1 MANLRVT
8 ELDFNNIK
16 GNLKTFLEAQS
27 EFSDY
32 NFSGSALNVMLDI
45 LAYNT
50 HYNAVLAHLVANEMF
65 LDTAIKR
72 SSVVSIAKTL
82 GYTPKSTT
90 AARMTVTVIATPTN
104 VGTAAASLTLETSHI
119 FTGTVDGTTY
129 VFTPVKNSTVALE
142 TGVYTFED
150 IELIQGTRLT
160 NTFSV
165 KQDTVSG
172 PFTLPVEN
180 IDLET
185 IKVFVRESESNTTYD
200 VFVKA
205 DGLVDITNT
214 TNAFWVEEKPDGRYQ
229 ISFGDDIIGTKLSV
243 GNIAIASYIATD
255 AAGANGVNSLITSS
269 LTDENLSAVP
279 VTSITVVTASAAG
292 STKETIDSIRKNA
305 PLYNSTRNRAV
316 TSSDYK
322 SLILANFDKAKSVA
336 VWGGEENNPPIYG
349 KVFITIDPKDDYI
362 ISEGDKDFITEKILR
377 PRSVMSIQHEF
388 VDPEYIYLGF
398 NVSITYDTRLTN
410 FSASQ
415 ISSAVRTEIVDYFT
429 EDLTTLNKTFFF
441 STLSDVIK
449 NASAAINSSLFDMT
463 VQARISPTIN
473 TSFSTTLNFLT
484 SVEPNSIQ
492 STVFNAKING
502 VTYKAFLKDFNSDT
516 NNIEK
521 SSGTVK
527 LMNAE
532 TNNIIASIGVVDYTT
547 GLATI
552 SNLQV
557 ASYLTSS
564 GDIRILATP
573 QELSKNIL
581 SSIKRTSQISEFAI
595 VPEASKNIII
605 ALNDS
610 SANSTIG
617 LKPGLV
623 VSAVPIVPE

>member
-90 AARMTVTVIATPTN
+90 ASRMTVTVVATPSDLN
-104 VGTAAASLTLETSHI
+104 TAAASLTLETSQI
-119 FTGTVDGTTY
+119 FSGTVDGTTY
-129 VFTPVKNSTVALE
+129 VFTPIKNYTVSLE
-142 TGVYTFED
+142 GGVYTFAD
-150 IELIQGTRLT
+150 VELIQGTRLT
-160 NTFSV
+160 NTFTV

-172 PFTLPVEN
+172 PFTLPIEN
-180 IDLET
+180 IDLST
-185 IKVFVRESESNTTYD
+185 MQVFVRESESITTYD

-205 DGLVDITNT
+205 DGLVDISDT

-229 ISFGDDIIGTKLSV
+229 ISFGDDVIGKMLSV
-243 GNIAIASYIATD
+243 GNIIVASYVATD

-269 LTDENLSAVP
+269 LTDENQAAVP
-279 VTSITVVTASAAG
+279 VTTITVTTAAAAG
-292 STKETIDSIRKNA
+292 
-305 PLYNSTRNRAV
+305 
-316 TSSDYK
+316 SDYK

-362 ISEGDKDFITEKILR
+362 ITEGDKDFITEKVLR

-415 ISSAVRTEIVDYFT
+415 ISSAVRTEIVNYFT
-429 EDLTTLNKTFFF
+429 EELTTLNKTFFF
-441 STLSDVIK
+441 SALNDVIK

-463 VQARISPTIN
+463 IQARISPTVN
-473 TSFSTTLNFLT
+473 TSYSTTLNFLT

-502 VTYKAFLKDFNSDT
+502 ITYKVFIKDFNDDT

-521 SSGTVK
+521 ASGTMK

-532 TNNIIASIGVVDYTT
+532 TNNPIASVGIVDYET
-547 GLATI
+547 GLATL

-564 GDIRILATP
+564 GDIRVLATP

-581 SSIKRTSQISEFAI
+581 SSIKRTTQISEFAI